1 MIHKLLTV
9 KSNHFE
15 MLLNVTAYELTV
27 ESETA
32 EYPATSSALV
42 KRAGYAVRGNK
53 FKVAVDLI
61 FCS

>member
-1 MIHKLLTV
+1 
-9 KSNHFE
+9 

-32 EYPATSSALV
+32 EYPATSSALL